1 MKASTKKG
9 SGRKDPAKKGATA
22 KVAAAVQQNGVQPKR
37 RVPAALFA
45 SAHHQWLKEGLKAA
59 DVAVRV
65 ALFLFSGLI
74 LSTIRHWA
82 IWDDLDSSWVFGL
95 NYAAAHGLRMGRDVI
110 YTYGPLGH
118 LA

>member
-1 MKASTKKG
+1 MKASSKKG

-22 KVAAAVQQNGVQPKR
+22 KVATAVQQNGVQPKR
-37 RVPAALFA
+37 RVPAVLLA
-45 SAHHQWLKEGLKAA
+45 SAHQWLKAA

-65 ALFLFSGLI
+65 ALFLFSGLM

-95 NYAAAHGLRMGRDVI
+95 NYAAAHGLRM
-110 YTYGPLGH
+110 
-118 LA
+118 